1 MSFCRRCIEAV
12 VRLRGKCQFELSH
25 ASEPIARPRVIPHGG
40 VQRRF
45 FASSL
50 LWPLSSIQQRR
61 CFSAG
66 AGLAEGDTA
75 YQSVVTIAK
84 LSEDAAKDVSEELL
98 ELGVCSSLERDED
111 CKKGDELFQWQDQ
124 KSLWSSSRLVSF
136 FESGDDEEI
145 MQTLERVYVNVGR
158 RLDRSSVV
166 IEDFSQ
172 TEYDNWQQT
181 AEDAFNPVEIGD
193 DIFVLPLRDEDQ
205 GDRAGREGLCI
216 FIRPGFA
223 FGTGEHE
230 TTKLCLRWVKREC
243 TLRQSTMRNIIDY
256 GTGSGILAI
265 GALLS
270 GAVQVLATDVDADA
284 IRVTESNAAANGID
298 PGKLKAVVVD
308 HNQVVQSKLS
318 VGFKAD
324 CLLANILL
332 EPLLDL
338 EPSFSDFVRP
348 GGKIA
353 LSGVLADQ
361 LEQVQRKYQKHFHKF
376 EVLSEGDWILLAAER
391 R

>member
-145 MQTLERVYVNVGR
+145 MQTLERGIIFDQLLCLL
-158 RLDRSSVV
+158 LDDITDCIRKFLSSVRQRGPQTRQ
-166 IEDFSQ
+166 IECCD
-172 TEYDNWQQT
+172 
-181 AEDAFNPVEIGD
+181 
-193 DIFVLPLRDEDQ
+193 
-205 GDRAGREGLCI
+205 
-216 FIRPGFA
+216 
-223 FGTGEHE
+223 
-230 TTKLCLRWVKREC
+230 
-243 TLRQSTMRNIIDY
+243 
-256 GTGSGILAI
+256 
-265 GALLS
+265 
-270 GAVQVLATDVDADA
+270 
-284 IRVTESNAAANGID
+284 
-298 PGKLKAVVVD
+298 
-308 HNQVVQSKLS
+308 
-318 VGFKAD
+318 
-324 CLLANILL
+324 
-332 EPLLDL
+332 
-338 EPSFSDFVRP
+338 
-348 GGKIA
+348 
-353 LSGVLADQ
+353 
-361 LEQVQRKYQKHFHKF
+361 
-376 EVLSEGDWILLAAER
+376 
-391 R
+391 